1 MKLHSIQYILY
12 YEFLAPPPPRTTSVA
27 LFMNE
32 SDAEDALVCMVSM
45 ACTHVYVKIHVVL
58 FFKHCLICSR
68 VQFHIQRIRFI
79 YILNSGSANMDT
91 LIVTVIFKVQYIAVH
106 ASILMA
112 LQQHT
117 EDRLI
122 GSLTSFMIA
131 LILSPRMLNAQFLF
145 TYS

>member
-1 MKLHSIQYILY
+1 MKLHSIQYKLY
-12 YEFLAPPPPRTTSVA
+12 YEFLAPPLPSPPLWPSSWMSLMYKMHLYA
-27 LFMNE
+27 WFQWL
-32 SDAEDALVCMVSM
+32 VSM
-45 ACTHVYVKIHVVL
+45 YVKIML
-58 FFKHCLICSR
+58 FYFLNIAWY
-68 VQFHIQRIRFI
+68 VQEFNFTSNESVSYI
-79 YILNSGSANMDT
+79 Y
-91 LIVTVIFKVQYIAVH
+91 LIVAVQTWTLSLSQWFLKYSTLQY

>member
-1 MKLHSIQYILY
+1 
-12 YEFLAPPPPRTTSVA
+12 
-27 LFMNE
+27 MNE
-32 SDAEDALVCMVSM
+32 SDAQDALVCMVSM

-79 YILNSGSANMDT
+79 YILNSGSTNMDT
-91 LIVTVIFKVQYIAVH
+91 FIVTVIFKVQYIARCMLQY

>member
-1 MKLHSIQYILY
+1 MNFQ
-12 YEFLAPPPPRTTSVA
+12 PPPPAPRTTSVA

-79 YILNSGSANMDT
+79 YILNSGSTNRDT
-91 LIVTVIFKVQYIAVH
+91 LIVTVIFKVQYIAVCKYFNGFTATH
-106 ASILMA
+106 RG
-112 LQQHT
+112 QV
-117 EDRLI
+117 DR
-122 GSLTSFMIA
+122 F
-131 LILSPRMLNAQFLF
+131 LNLLYDCVNSKSQNAKCTIFVHLLLVFLLD
-145 TYS
+145 YES

>member
-1 MKLHSIQYILY
+1 
-12 YEFLAPPPPRTTSVA
+12 
-27 LFMNE
+27 MNE
-32 SDAEDALVCMVSM
+32 SDAQDALVCMVSM

-79 YILNSGSANMDT
+79 YILNSGSTNMDT

-122 GSLTSFMIA
+122 GSLTSFMIV